1 MSVQISYALNF
12 RVLLKLIVLTYV
24 TKLVSI
30 VLQTHFK
37 NVMVSLKICSDGEA
51 LRIKATKLVGKLSQS
66 SIETFFFSQNKRL
79 QV

>member
-1 MSVQISYALNF
+1 MSVQIFYALNI

-37 NVMVSLKICSDGEA
+37 NVMVSLKIYSDGEA

-66 SIETFFFSQNKRL
+66 SIETFFFTE
-79 QV
+79 